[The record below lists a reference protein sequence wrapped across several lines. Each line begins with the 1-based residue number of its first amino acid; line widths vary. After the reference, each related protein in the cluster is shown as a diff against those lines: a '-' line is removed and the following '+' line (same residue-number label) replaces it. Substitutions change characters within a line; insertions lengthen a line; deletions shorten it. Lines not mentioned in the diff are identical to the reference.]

1 MELHELSV
9 RDLASQIAEGS
20 ISARETT
27 DYFLRR
33 IELHNPSL
41 GAVVALDQDLSMGI
55 ATKIDNRRTDGE
67 FMGPLAGVPFVIKD
81 LEDCAGFRTTKGS
94 ALFRNAPPAT
104 TDSLL
109 VERLRNAGAIPIGKS
124 NTPEFGWKGTTENLI
139 FAPARNPYDT
149 RRTAGGSSGG
159 TASAVS
165 AGLVPFGTASDGGGS
180 IRIPAAACG
189 IAGLKPSTGRVPI
202 RGSRAPS
209 WWEFATHGPMARS
222 VSDTALLYDI
232 CKGPHID
239 DLRSLPKDA
248 SDWSVEILARGETPR
263 IGVSFDLGFGTT
275 DSEIRGGIAKAA
287 DALSDAGFAVVDLP
301 PLLDEAPA
309 KLWVKIVAAY
319 HARTLGYLVGSED
332 FGLLDP
338 GLAETIEHGMN
349 LLARD
354 FIGALDKMW
363 AISAEFFARVQ
374 GVDMVLCPTT
384 AGLPPIIGELG
395 EVNGIPVVDWIS
407 YTALANMTRTPA
419 ATICVG
425 MAGIGVPISAQIM
438 GMRFSEIGVLRV
450 AAFLESH
457 FGLASPEIFAS

>member
-9 RDLASQIAEGS
+9 RELASQIEAGS

-27 DYFLRR
+27 DYFLGR
-33 IELHNPSL
+33 IEMHNPSL
-41 GAVVALDQDLSMGI
+41 GAVVALNQDFSIRI
-55 ATKIDNRRTDGE
+55 ATELDNRRSAGE
-67 FMGPLAGVPFVIKD
+67 FMGPLAGVPFLIKD
-81 LEDCAGFRTTKGS
+81 LEDCEGFPTTNGS

-109 VERLRNAGAIPIGKS
+109 VERLRRAGAIPIGKS

-139 FAPARNPYDT
+139 FAPARNPYDN

-159 TASAVS
+159 TASAVA
-165 AGLVPFGTASDGGGS
+165 AGLAPFGTSSDGGGS

-202 RGSRAPS
+202 RGDRAPS

-222 VSDTALLYDI
+222 VSDTAWLYDI
-232 CKGPHID
+232 CKGPHVD
-239 DLRSLPKDA
+239 DLRSLPKDT

-275 DSEIRGGIAKAA
+275 AAEIRRGVAKAA
-287 DALSDAGFAVVDLP
+287 QALSDAGYPVIELP
-301 PLLDEAPA
+301 PLLDDAPA

-349 LLARD
+349 VLARD

-363 AISAEFFARVQ
+363 AVSAEFFRRVQ
-374 GVDMVLCPTT
+374 GVDIVLCPTT
-384 AGLPPIIGELG
+384 AGLPPIVGELG
-395 EVNGIPVVDWIS
+395 EIDGTPVVDWIS
-407 YTALANMTRTPA
+407 YTVLANMTRTPA
-419 ATICVG
+419 ATVRVG
-425 MAGIGVPISAQIM
+425 MAEIGVPISAQIM
-438 GMRFSEIGVLRV
+438 GMRFSEIEVLRV
-450 AAFLESH
+450 ASFLESH
-457 FGLASPEIFAS
+457 FGLASPAIFAS